1 MKINKIITK
10 INSKFINKKFNLIE
24 PGSVVSIIYCDWN
37 QEQIRIF
44 EFSGLCVKLKLSN
57 YNTTLVL
64 RTFIKKNSVEQLFF
78 LYSPQILDIKISKN
92 F

>member
-1 MKINKIITK
+1 MKINRIITK

-37 QEQIRIF
+37 KEQIRIF
-44 EFSGLCVKLKLSN
+44 EFSGLCVKFKLSG

-64 RTFIKKNSVEQLFF
+64 RTSIKKNPVEQLFF
-78 LYSPQILDIKISKN
+78 IYSPQILDIKISKN